1 MHACID
7 FFYSFVRATVSN
19 GDRYTQA
26 MALLESP
33 AKYPG
38 LPARDR
44 SLVQLRI
51 WRYPSF
57 QPSSSW
63 AVLRAAKALF
73 LRRITWDH
81 RRPVIAEPNT
91 YGSEVPLDAAVF
103 EGLLHRLQAI
113 DLPPF
118 LPVSTVGID
127 GTSYGVEVGSFG
139 LSARLSWWESAPK
152 AWSLLEEWH
161 ASAITQFEGLL
172 PASTPSLGRG

>member
-1 MHACID
+1 M
-7 FFYSFVRATVSN
+7 SN
-19 GDRYTQA
+19 GDRNNEA

-44 SLVQLRI
+44 SLVQLRV

-63 AVLRAAKALF
+63 AVLRVAKSLF
-73 LRRITWDH
+73 LRRITWDQ
-81 RRPVIAEPNT
+81 RRPVIAEPIT
-91 YGSEVPLDAAVF
+91 YGSEVPLDAAAF
-103 EGLLHRLQAI
+103 ETLLHRLQAI
-113 DLPPF
+113 ELPPF

-139 LSARLSWWESAPK
+139 LSARLSWWESPPD
-152 AWSLLEEWH
+152 AWSPLEEWH
-161 ASAITQFEGLL
+161 ASAVAQFEGLL
-172 PASTPSLGRG
+172 PASTPGLGHG